1 MKTPRP
7 LPFAC
12 RARWIAA
19 CAIALTH
26 GVSAADL
33 QGITEPYLD
42 ATLSAPVAGILGKQ
56 FFKEGD
62 RVEAGKVIVE
72 LDKRIEE
79 LEVSRREVQVEYA
92 QDVLKR
98 SEELATRTK
107 SVAKE
112 ELEKQRAEFRIAQ
125 AELDLAREQLRRR
138 QIVAPFAGIVA
149 DLFNLDPGE
158 GCQAQAP
165 IVRLV
170 DTTRCWLVTNL
181 DARRAHALKVGQKLK
196 IGLDSEVGT
205 REVEAEIR
213 FVSPLADP
221 ASGLVKVKAVFD
233 NSEARIPAGIA
244 ANVRLPDP
252 AR

>member
-92 QDVLKR
+92 QDVTLYQVDIQTGQSRAAGQKIT
-98 SEELATRTK
+98 LAEDVLLLSYEHTV
-107 SVAKE
+107 SVA
-112 ELEKQRAEFRIAQ
+112 QR
-125 AELDLAREQLRRR
+125 D
-138 QIVAPFAGIVA
+138 
-149 DLFNLDPGE
+149 
-158 GCQAQAP
+158 
-165 IVRLV
+165 
-170 DTTRCWLVTNL
+170 
-181 DARRAHALKVGQKLK
+181 
-196 IGLDSEVGT
+196 
-205 REVEAEIR
+205 R
-213 FVSPLADP
+213 F
-221 ASGLVKVKAVFD
+221 
-233 NSEARIPAGIA
+233 
-244 ANVRLPDP
+244 
-252 AR
+252 